1 MSHFTSIQTQMRDIA
16 ALRDAC
22 TELGIEVVENARARG
37 YNLNNQSGEYAI
49 KLRGPYDVAFNKQP
63 DGTFAMTTD
72 WWNGHV
78 EKEVGTGFG
87 KLMQLY
93 AVHKASRE
101 APRKGYSVQHK
112 AQQDGSIKL
121 CIEGA

>member
-1 MSHFTSIQTQMRDIA
+1 MSHFTSIQTKVRDIA

-22 TELGIEVVENARARG
+22 AELGFDVLENARARG
-37 YNLNNQSGEYAI
+37 YSANNVPGEYVI
-49 KLRGPYDVAFNKQP
+49 KLRGPYDIALNRQP

-101 APRKGYSVQHK
+101 ARRKGYSVQRK